1 MTQPLHLYE
10 EITFQQFALFIKTH
24 SKQVETNIN
33 IYLNLDQ
40 AICEPDR
47 KIIGGMLH
55 SFFQLLTSPANIEGI
70 NENYHSSLDTWLQ
83 SQLSIIN
90 KKSLYLFQLIFEK
103 SLLTLMIQIKYN
115 RIIPVYM
122 FLLSIFTYLIH
133 SYSKWVDEEKHA
145 IDTQKHLPENME
157 LRRLQKLDKLNQLLI
172 RSSGVQDLAFILKK
186 CEEYFHYKR
195 CVFYAY
201 IPWSNQ
207 FYGVIGAELAK
218 VQSMKGQIT
227 EERTV
232 FSSKRP
238 IYLKDPRNFVKE
250 EHIKL
255 FNLSS
260 IIFVPIIHQE
270 QLFGW
275 LTFDQ
280 VGEEFDSS
288 KNELDLLEQVGKRIG
303 MYLSRKGEERKKT
316 LEIHLTERELTI
328 LDLLSE
334 GYDNKKIGESLF
346 LSEHTVRDYV
356 SSLMTK
362 LKAKNRTQVVASA
375 FRLGLLN

>member
-1 MTQPLHLYE
+1 MKQPFHLYE

-24 SKQVETNIN
+24 SKQFKTNIN
-33 IYLNLDQ
+33 IYLNLDDD
-40 AICEPDR
+40 ISEPDR
-47 KIIGGMLH
+47 KIIGSMLH
-55 SFFQLLTSPANIEGI
+55 SFFQLLTSPANTTGI
-70 NENYHSSLDTWLQ
+70 NENHYSFLDTWLQ
-83 SQLSIIN
+83 SQVSIIN

-115 RIIPVYM
+115 RIIPIFM
-122 FLLSIFTYLIH
+122 FLLSIFTYLVH
-133 SYSKWVDEEKHA
+133 SYSKWEQEEGQA
-145 IDTQKHLPENME
+145 IDTQSHLPEH

-172 RSSGVQDLAFILKK
+172 RSSGVKDLAFILKK
-186 CEEYFHYKR
+186 CEEYFQYKR

-227 EERTV
+227 EDRTV
-232 FSSKRP
+232 FNSKTP

-260 IIFVPIIHQE
+260 IIFVPIIHHE

-280 VGEEFDSS
+280 VGEEFDCS
-288 KNELDLLEQVGKRIG
+288 KNELTLLEQVGKRIG
-303 MYLSRKGEERKKT
+303 MYLSRKGEEKLKT
-316 LEIHLTERELTI
+316 SDIHLTERELTI

-362 LKAKNRTQVVASA
+362 LESKNRTQVVASA
-375 FRLGLLN
+375 FRLGLIN